1 MRRRL
6 RTVLPLAALVLAA
19 GCGDEP
25 RYGSP
30 AQLAE
35 SLGCDHKAVYDGT
48 AGDEDDG
55 VVLGTCERYEGTQ
68 LVLLVARDEAT
79 RKSYV
84 DKALT
89 DSRATPQ
96 PLTALEGPLWA
107 AFAPEADAL
116 DAAREV
122 LVGTVRSAP

>member
-1 MRRRL
+1 MRRL
-6 RTVLPLAALVLAA
+6 LLPLAALVLVA
-19 GCGDEP
+19 GCADEP

-48 AGDEDDG
+48 AGDQDDG

-68 LVLLVARDEAT
+68 LVLLVAQDEAT

-84 DKALT
+84 GKALT
-89 DSRATPQ
+89 DSKATPQ
-96 PLTALEGPLWA
+96 PLTALEGERWA
-107 AFAPEADAL
+107 AFAPDAGAL
-116 DAAREV
+116 DKAREV
-122 LVGTVRSAP
+122 LGGSVRR